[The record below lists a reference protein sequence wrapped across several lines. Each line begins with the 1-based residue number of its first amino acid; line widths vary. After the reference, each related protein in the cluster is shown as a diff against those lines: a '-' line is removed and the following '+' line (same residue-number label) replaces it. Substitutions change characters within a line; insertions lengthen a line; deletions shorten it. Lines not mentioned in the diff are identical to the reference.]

1 MKAQSKY
8 GIREQ
13 KHRPTIG
20 LLVTWLRDGYENGF
34 MLGVADAAAA
44 LDANLICFVGGELRW
59 EAPQNVVFDLLT
71 PEKFDGLIISGTLGH
86 AISPEKLQEFCARF
100 APLPL
105 VGGALPVPGVV
116 QVLPD
121 SFSGMREAVEH
132 LVTVHGCRHIAFIQ
146 GPAGQVEA
154 EDRFRAYTEVLE
166 RQSLPLDPALIA
178 AGDYRRV
185 TGEAAMEELL
195 ARHVPIDAVVTAND
209 DMAFGAFDVLRAHG
223 LRVPE
228 DIALVGFD
236 DVDAAQHLET
246 PLTTVRQSFAEA
258 ARMATETLLA
268 LIRGEETP
276 AVVHIPTRL
285 VLRRSCGCQLE
296 SVTQAAVPLSAP
308 SAAPSAWGTLPAPET
323 VPESLWGAFWADVNA
338 GESRH
343 FLPAL
348 ESELRRIQPG
358 LQSAVSTHTAEL
370 DAWTKVISDLRRA
383 VLPNLVERAP
393 LLHAETLL
401 QQARV
406 LAGAASQRLEGYRE
420 LLLRRQETNIQEF
433 DRALAAA
440 LAFEDLKAPVA
451 NTFPVLGIG
460 NSYLALYADGTGT
473 QDRARLIFS
482 YEPEQGPRVWEPE
495 VLFPSRQLFPEGM
508 ALEAQRYTAILSSLV
523 MRDSR
528 LGFMLF
534 EFGPREGAIYDRL
547 GEQFSGSIFRM
558 LLLQQQ
564 AEVQS
569 ALEESRQ
576 SAETALR
583 DLLVLQRRYVREAWE
598 SHAAGISGYTYVD
611 GALAE
616 FADSTGG
623 KTAAIYWLP
632 AMTSAVESAKPAQ
645 HTLASGSGLAM
656 PLMLYGEV
664 IGVLGLEREGEQPWT
679 AEQITLIEGVLE
691 QTARALETQRL
702 VTETRH
708 RAAQLRTAT
717 EIAQI
722 TSSILSLEV
731 LEDQSVNLLRDRFGY
746 YYVGLFLVDST
757 GRWAVLRAGTGEA
770 GEVMLGRSHRLEV
783 GGASMIGQCVA
794 ENAARIALDVGAEA
808 VRFDNPLL
816 PETRSELAVP
826 LRSRGRAIGAMT
838 IQSVERMAFSEEDIA
853 VLQTVADQLG
863 NAIETV
869 RLLGET
875 EKTVHALE
883 AAQGTYTQES
893 WRAYLETVG
902 KQLGYRYRLGLESAP
917 DLSSEE
923 QAALEQQQPV
933 VTRYV
938 APEDAAN
945 LPSAISSLNTGAVA
959 SRAAVALPLRL
970 REQTI
975 GALNVRFE
983 DEHVP
988 PETMELLEQVAEQL
1002 TQALESARLYQA
1014 TQQQA
1019 AQERL
1024 ISEATS
1030 RMRERMDVD
1039 AVLQTAVR
1047 ELQQVLGLRRVEVRM
1062 GASRMGALAADE
1074 LPAPE
1079 KLSE

>member
-1 MKAQSKY
+1 MKAQGKHV
-8 GIREQ
+8 IREQ

-44 LDANLICFVGGELRW
+44 LDVNLICFVGGELRW
-59 EAPQNVVFDLLT
+59 AAPQNVVFDLLT
-71 PEKFDGLIISGTLGH
+71 PEKFDGLIISGTMGH
-86 AISPEKLQEFCARF
+86 ALSLEKLEEFCARF

-121 SFSGMREAVEH
+121 SVSGMREAVEH
-132 LVTVHGCRHIAFIQ
+132 LITAHGCRRIAFIQ
-146 GPAGQVEA
+146 GPAGQTEA
-154 EDRFRAYTEVLE
+154 EDRYCAYTEALE
-166 RQSLPLDPALIA
+166 RHGLPLDLSLVA

-185 TGEAAMEELL
+185 TGEAAMEEIL
-195 ARHVPIDAVVTAND
+195 ARGVTLDGVVTAND

-228 DIALVGFD
+228 DVALVGFD

-246 PLTTVRQSFAEA
+246 PLTTVRQSFTEA
-258 ARMATETLLA
+258 ARVSTETLLA
-268 LIRGEETP
+268 ILRGEKTP
-276 AVVHIPTRL
+276 DVVYIPTRL

-296 SVTQAAVPLSAP
+296 TVAQAAAPLDTATVTTAAAAVTAASASLPDWTTLSAP
-308 SAAPSAWGTLPAPET
+308 AS
-323 VPESLWGAFWADVNA
+323 VPEPLWRTFLEDVAA
-338 GESRH
+338 GESTR
-343 FLPAL
+343 FLPAC
-348 ESELRRIQPG
+348 EAGLRGIQPG
-358 LQSAVSTHTAEL
+358 MQSAVATHIAEVA
-370 DAWTKVISDLRRA
+370 AWNKQISDLRSA
-383 VLPNLVERAP
+383 VLPYLSDRTTLVRA
-393 LLHAETLL
+393 ENLL

-406 LAGAASQRLEGYRE
+406 LVGAALQRLEGYHQ

-433 DRALAAA
+433 DRAIAAA
-440 LAFEDLKAPVA
+440 LAFEDLKVPVESY
-451 NTFPVLGIG
+451 FPTLGIG
-460 NSYLALYADGTGT
+460 STYLALYAGEDEAH
-473 QDRARLIFS
+473 DHSRLVFS
-482 YEPEQGPRVWEPE
+482 YERDHGAQVWDTGT
-495 VLFPSRQLFPEGM
+495 LFPSRQLLPEGL
-508 ALEAQRYTAILSSLV
+508 ALEQRRYAAVLSSLV

-528 LGFMLF
+528 LGYMLF

-558 LLLQQQ
+558 LLLQHQ
-564 AEVQS
+564 AEVQA

-576 SAETALR
+576 STETALR
-583 DLLVLQRRYVREAWE
+583 DLLVLQQRYVRESWE
-598 SHAAGISGYTYVD
+598 GHAAGISGYTYS
-611 GALAE
+611 AKSLEPTTIA
-616 FADSTGG
+616 
-623 KTAAIYWLP
+623 WLP
-632 AMTSAVESAKPAQ
+632 AMTMATETAKPAQ
-645 HTLASGSGLAM
+645 QTLSSGVSLAM

-664 IGVLGLEREGEQPWT
+664 IGVLGLEREGGQSWT
-679 AEQITLIEGVLE
+679 AEQIAMAEGILE
-691 QTARALETQRL
+691 QSARALETQRL
-702 VTETRH
+702 VVETRH

-722 TSSILSLEV
+722 TSSILSLDV
-731 LEDQSVNLLRDRFGY
+731 LLEQSVNLLRDRFGY
-746 YYVGLFLVDST
+746 YYVGLFLVEDT

-770 GEVMLGRSHRLEV
+770 GKTMLERSHKLEV

-794 ENAARIALDVGAEA
+794 ENAARIALDVGVEA

-816 PETRSELAVP
+816 PETHSELAVP

-838 IQSVERMAFSEEDIA
+838 IQSAERMAFSEEDIA

-893 WRAYLETVG
+893 WRAYLETIG
-902 KQLGYRYRLGLESAP
+902 KQLGYRYRSGLETAP
-917 DLSSEE
+917 ALSPEE
-923 QAALEQQQPV
+923 QVALEQQQAV
-933 VTRYV
+933 VTHYV
-938 APEDAAN
+938 
-945 LPSAISSLNTGAVA
+945 LPGTLETETPTPH
-959 SRAAVALPLRL
+959 AAVALPLRL

-988 PETMELLEQVAEQL
+988 QETMALLEQIAEQL
-1002 TQALESARLYQA
+1002 TLSLESARLYQA

-1019 AQERL
+1019 VQERL
-1024 ISEATS
+1024 ISDVTG
-1030 RMRERMDVD
+1030 RMRERMDVT

-1047 ELQQVLGLRRVEVRM
+1047 ELQQVLGLERVELRM
-1062 GASRMGALAADE
+1062 GTPPADK
-1074 LPAPE
+1074 LPE
-1079 KLSE
+1079 

>member
-1 MKAQSKY
+1 
-8 GIREQ
+8 
-13 KHRPTIG
+13 IG

-44 LDANLICFVGGELRW
+44 LDANLVCFVGGELRW
-59 EAPQNVVFDLLT
+59 EVPQNVVFDLLT

-86 AISPEKLQEFCARF
+86 AISLEKLQDFCARF
-100 APLPL
+100 SPLPL

-121 SFSGMREAVEH
+121 SISGMQEAVEH

-154 EDRFRAYTEVLE
+154 EDRYRAYTEVLE
-166 RQSLPLDPALIA
+166 RHGLPLDSALVA

-185 TGEAAMEELL
+185 TGEAAMEEIL
-195 ARHVPIDAVVTAND
+195 ARGVTPDAVVAAND

-228 DIALVGFD
+228 DVALVGFD

-246 PLTTVRQSFAEA
+246 PLTTVRQSFADS

-268 LIRGEETP
+268 IIRGEETP
-276 AVVHIPTRL
+276 DVVHIPTRL

-296 SVTQAAVPLSAP
+296 SVTQATAPLYASSATL
-308 SAAPSAWGTLPAPET
+308 SDWITLPAPASVSET
-323 VPESLWGAFWADVNA
+323 LWRAFLEDVA
-338 GESRH
+338 TGESAR
-343 FLPAL
+343 FLPVF
-348 ESELRRIQPG
+348 ESGLRQIQPAV
-358 LQSAVSTHTAEL
+358 QSAVSSHVAEL
-370 DAWTKVISDLRRA
+370 GAWNKIVSDLRGA
-383 VLPNLVERAP
+383 VLPYLSERAN
-393 LLHAETLL
+393 LIQAETLL
-401 QQARV
+401 QQARILV
-406 LAGAASQRLEGYRE
+406 GAASQRLEGYRE
-420 LLLRRQETNIQEF
+420 LLFRRQETNIQEF
-433 DRALAAA
+433 DRVLAAA
-440 LAFEDLKAPVA
+440 LAIEDLKVPVE
-451 NTFPVLGIG
+451 THFPALGIES
-460 NSYLALYADGTGT
+460 SYLALYADEAEL
-473 QDRARLIFS
+473 QDHARLVFS
-482 YEPEQGPRVWEPE
+482 YEREHGTRLWDKET
-495 VLFPSRQLFPEGM
+495 LFPSRQLLPEGM
-508 ALEAQRYTAILSSLV
+508 ALEQRRYTAVLSSLV

-558 LLLQQQ
+558 LLQQQQ

-576 SAETALR
+576 NAETALR
-583 DLLVLQRRYVREAWE
+583 DLLVLQQRYVRESWD
-598 SHAAGISGYTYVD
+598 SHAAAISGYAYS
-611 GALAE
+611 AE
-616 FADSTGG
+616 SAGPMKRQMQPAS
-623 KTAAIYWLP
+623 WLP
-632 AMTSAVESAKPAQ
+632 VMAAAVETASSAQ
-645 HTLASGSGLAM
+645 HTLPSGSGTSLAM
-656 PLMLYGEV
+656 PLMLYGEM
-664 IGVLGLEREGEQPWT
+664 IGVMGLEREDEQPWT
-679 AEQITLIEGVLE
+679 AEQIAMAEGVLE

-702 VTETRH
+702 VAETRH

-722 TSSILSLEV
+722 TSSILSLEALV
-731 LEDQSVNLLRDRFGY
+731 DQSVNLLRDRFGY
-746 YYVGLFLVDST
+746 YYVGLFLVEDT
-757 GRWAVLRAGTGEA
+757 GRWAALRAGTGEA
-770 GEVMLGRSHRLEV
+770 GQVMLERSHKLEV

-794 ENAARIALDVGAEA
+794 ENAARIALDVGTEA

-838 IQSVERMAFSEEDIA
+838 IQSVERMAFLEEDIV

-893 WRAYLETVG
+893 WRAYLETIG
-902 KQLGYRYRLGLESAP
+902 KQQGYRYRLGLESAP
-917 DLSSEE
+917 TLSPEE
-923 QAALEQQQPV
+923 QVALEQQRPV
-933 VTRYV
+933 VTHYV
-938 APEDAAN
+938 ASED
-945 LPSAISSLNTGAVA
+945 LETGVSVPRA
-959 SRAAVALPLRL
+959 SVALPLRL

-1019 AQERL
+1019 VQERL
-1024 ISEATS
+1024 IGEATG
-1030 RMRERMDVD
+1030 RMREQMDVD

-1047 ELQQVLGLRRVEVRM
+1047 ELQQALGLERVELRM
-1062 GASRMGALAADE
+1062 GAPSA
-1074 LPAPE
+1074 E
-1079 KLSE
+1079 KL

>member
-1 MKAQSKY
+1 MKAQGKHV
-8 GIREQ
+8 IREQ
-13 KHRPTIG
+13 QAPQRTSKRRRPTIG

-44 LDANLICFVGGELRW
+44 LDVNLICFVGGELRW
-59 EAPQNVVFDLLT
+59 AAPQNVVFDLLT
-71 PEKFDGLIISGTLGH
+71 PEKFDGLIISGTMGH
-86 AISPEKLQEFCARF
+86 ALSLEQLEQFCARF

-121 SFSGMREAVEH
+121 SVSGMREAVEH
-132 LVTVHGCRHIAFIQ
+132 LITAHGRRRIAFIQ
-146 GPAGQVEA
+146 GPAGQTEA
-154 EDRFRAYTEVLE
+154 EDRYRAYTEALE
-166 RQSLPLDPALIA
+166 RHGLPLDLSLVA

-185 TGEAAMEELL
+185 TGEAAMEEIL
-195 ARHVPIDAVVTAND
+195 ARGATLDGVVTAND

-228 DIALVGFD
+228 DVALVGFD

-246 PLTTVRQSFAEA
+246 PLTTVRQSFTEA
-258 ARMATETLLA
+258 ARVATETLLA
-268 LIRGEETP
+268 IIRGEETP
-276 AVVHIPTRL
+276 DVVHIPTRL

-296 SVTQAAVPLSAP
+296 SVAQAAAPLDTAAAVTATATAASASP
-308 SAAPSAWGTLPAPET
+308 SDLWATLSAPET
-323 VPESLWGAFWADVNA
+323 VPEPLWRTFLEDVAAEESTRFLSACEA
-338 GESRH
+338 G
-343 FLPAL
+343 
-348 ESELRRIQPG
+348 LRRIQPG
-358 LQSAVSTHTAEL
+358 MQSAVTTHIAEVA
-370 DAWTKVISDLRRA
+370 AWNKVISDLRSA
-383 VLPNLVERAP
+383 VLPYLRDRTTLVRA
-393 LLHAETLL
+393 ENLL

-406 LAGAASQRLEGYRE
+406 LAGAALQRLEGYHQ

-433 DRALAAA
+433 DRAIAAA
-440 LAFEDLKAPVA
+440 LAFEDLKAPVESY
-451 NTFPVLGIG
+451 FPTLSIG
-460 NSYLALYADGTGT
+460 STYLALYAGDEGA
-473 QDRARLIFS
+473 QDHSQLVFS
-482 YEPEQGPRVWEPE
+482 YEQEHGARVWDTGT
-495 VLFPSRQLFPEGM
+495 LFPSRQLIPEGI
-508 ALEAQRYTAILSSLV
+508 ALEQRRYAAVLSSLV

-528 LGFMLF
+528 LGYMLF

-558 LLLQQQ
+558 LLLKHQ

-576 SAETALR
+576 STETALR
-583 DLLVLQRRYVREAWE
+583 DLLVLQQRYVRESWE
-598 SHAAGISGYTYVD
+598 GHAAGISGYTYV
-611 GALAE
+611 GLNAVGLNASAKFLE
-616 FADSTGG
+616 PTTIS
-623 KTAAIYWLP
+623 WLP
-632 AMTSAVESAKPAQ
+632 AMTMATETAKPAQ
-645 HTLASGSGLAM
+645 QTLPSGVNLAV
-656 PLMLYGEV
+656 PLMLYGEI
-664 IGVLGLEREGEQPWT
+664 IGVLGLEREGGQPWS
-679 AEQITLIEGVLE
+679 AEQIAMAEGILE
-691 QTARALETQRL
+691 QSARALETQRL
-702 VTETRH
+702 VVETRH

-722 TSSILSLEV
+722 TSSILSLDV
-731 LEDQSVNLLRDRFGY
+731 LLEQSVNLLRDRFGY
-746 YYVGLFLVDST
+746 YYVGLFLVEDT
-757 GRWAVLRAGTGEA
+757 GRWAALRAGTGEA
-770 GEVMLGRSHRLEV
+770 GKTMLERSHKLEV

-794 ENAARIALDVGAEA
+794 ENAARIALDVGGEA

-816 PETRSELAVP
+816 PETHSELAVP

-893 WRAYLETVG
+893 WRAYLETAG
-902 KQLGYRYRLGLESAP
+902 KQLGYRYRLGLEAAP
-917 DLSSEE
+917 ALSPEE
-923 QAALEQQQPV
+923 QVALEQQQPV
-933 VTRYV
+933 VTHYV
-938 APEDAAN
+938 LPGALETETPAP
-945 LPSAISSLNTGAVA
+945 
-959 SRAAVALPLRL
+959 RAAVALPLRL

-988 PETMELLEQVAEQL
+988 QETMALLEQIAEQL
-1002 TQALESARLYQA
+1002 TLSLESARLYQA

-1019 AQERL
+1019 IQERL
-1024 ISEATS
+1024 ISDVTG
-1030 RMRERMDVD
+1030 RMRERMDVA

-1047 ELQQVLGLRRVEVRM
+1047 ELQQVLGLERVELRM
-1062 GASRMGALAADE
+1062 GTPPADK
-1074 LPAPE
+1074 LPE
-1079 KLSE
+1079 

>member
-1 MKAQSKY
+1 MKAQRKHA
-8 GIREQ
+8 IREQ

-59 EAPQNVVFDLLT
+59 DVPQNVVFDLLT

-86 AISPEKLQEFCARF
+86 AISSEKLRKFCARF

-121 SFSGMREAVEH
+121 SFSGMVEAVEH
-132 LVTVHGCRHIAFIQ
+132 LVAVHGCRHIAFIQ

-154 EDRFRAYTEVLE
+154 EDRYRAYMEVLKKHG
-166 RQSLPLDPALIA
+166 LPLDPSLVA

-185 TGEAAMEELL
+185 TGAAAMEEIL
-195 ARHVPIDAVVTAND
+195 AREVTLDAVVAAND
-209 DMAFGAFDVLRAHG
+209 DMAFGAFDVLQAHG

-246 PLTTVRQSFAEA
+246 PLTTVRQSFADS
-258 ARMATETLLA
+258 ARMATETLLT

-276 AVVHIPTRL
+276 DVVYIPTRL
-285 VLRRSCGCQLE
+285 VMRRSCGCQLE
-296 SVTQAAVPLSAP
+296 SVMQAVASLDASSATLSNRV
-308 SAAPSAWGTLPAPET
+308 TLPAPAT
-323 VPESLWGAFWADVNA
+323 VPEALWRAFLEDVAA
-338 GESRH
+338 GESTR
-343 FLPAL
+343 FLSAV
-348 ESELRRIQPG
+348 ESGLRRIQPAV
-358 LQSAVSTHTAEL
+358 QSAVSSHLAEVTV
-370 DAWTKVISDLRRA
+370 WNKIISDLRGA
-383 VLPNLVERAP
+383 ILPHLSERAK
-393 LLHAETLL
+393 LIQAETLL
-401 QQARV
+401 QQARILV
-406 LAGAASQRLEGYRE
+406 GAAWQRLEGYRE

-433 DRALAAA
+433 DRMLAAA
-440 LAFEDLKAPVA
+440 LAIEDLKVPVERH
-451 NTFPVLGIG
+451 FPVLGIDS
-460 NSYLALYADGTGT
+460 SYLVLYADEAGL
-473 QDRARLIFS
+473 QDHARLVFS
-482 YEPEQGPRVWEPE
+482 YEHEHGTRLWDKEA
-495 VLFPSRQLFPEGM
+495 LFPSRQLLPEGM
-508 ALEAQRYTAILSSLV
+508 ALEEQRYTAVLSSLV

-576 SAETALR
+576 NAETALR
-583 DLLVLQRRYVREAWE
+583 DLLVLQQRYVREAWE
-598 SHAAGISGYTYVD
+598 SHAAGISGHTYVD
-611 GALAE
+611 GSLSESAE
-616 FADSTGG
+616 PMEIS
-623 KTAAIYWLP
+623 WLP
-632 AMTSAVESAKPAQ
+632 VMISAVGTAKSVQ
-645 HTLASGSGLAM
+645 HTLPSESSLAM
-656 PLMLYGEV
+656 PLVLYGEV
-664 IGVLGLEREGEQPWT
+664 IGVLGLEREGERPWT
-679 AEQITLIEGVLE
+679 AEQIAMAEGVLE

-702 VTETRH
+702 VAETRH

-722 TSSILSLEV
+722 TSSILSLEALV
-731 LEDQSVNLLRDRFGY
+731 EQSVNLLRDRFGY
-746 YYVGLFLVDST
+746 YYVGLFLVEDT
-757 GRWAVLRAGTGEA
+757 GSASSARWAALRAGTGEA
-770 GEVMLGRSHRLEV
+770 GQVMLERSHKLEV

-794 ENAARIALDVGAEA
+794 ENAARIALDVGVEA

-838 IQSVERMAFSEEDIA
+838 IQSTERMAFSEEDIV

-893 WRAYLETVG
+893 WRAYLETIG
-902 KQLGYRYRLGLESAP
+902 KQQGYRYRLGLESAP
-917 DLSSEE
+917 TLSPEE
-923 QAALEQQQPV
+923 QVALEQQRPV
-933 VTRYV
+933 VTHYV
-938 APEDAAN
+938 A
-945 LPSAISSLNTGAVA
+945 SADLETGISVPRA
-959 SRAAVALPLRL
+959 SVALPLRL

-1019 AQERL
+1019 VQERL
-1024 ISEATS
+1024 IGEATG

-1047 ELQQVLGLRRVEVRM
+1047 ELQQALGLERVELRM
-1062 GASRMGALAADE
+1062 GAPSA
-1074 LPAPE
+1074 E
-1079 KLSE
+1079 KLSARPES